1 MADSSSAWQKSCPI
15 PPGRRGHF
23 PVSQTTLLADHV
35 LKVVNRWSLSFL
47 GLEKKRLTSYK
58 EIQKYLLSTGG
69 EVGAT
74 RALVAN
80 KGTGDSIHHPQAEQV
95 LVGQVPSSHL
105 VPQLDSHR
113 LAPRHLGHHPKVA
126 LAPVP
131 GLLASREGLA
141 REELATSRIEEGLAR
156 NLGPELS
163 HRGRSTEGQEPSS
176 AAIRVTR
183 STHSTLSLEW
193 ISLRLEQVMLT

>member
-58 EIQKYLLSTGG
+58 EIQEYLLSTGG

-80 KGTGDSIHHPQAEQV
+80 KGPGVSIHHPQAQQV
-95 LVGQVPSSHL
+95 LGGQVPSRHL

-163 HRGRSTEGQEPSS
+163 HRGRSTELLEPSS

>member
-58 EIQKYLLSTGG
+58 ELQDYLLSTGG

-80 KGTGDSIHHPQAEQV
+80 KLPGVGVHHPEAQQI
-95 LVGQVPSSHL
+95 LGGQVPSRHL
-105 VPQLDSHR
+105 VPQLDGHS
-113 LAPRHLGHHPKVA
+113 LAPRHLRHHPQVA
-126 LAPVP
+126 VTPVP
-131 GLLASREGLA
+131 GLLTRREGLTG
-141 REELATSRIEEGLAR
+141 EELAQIRIVERLAR
-156 NLGPELS
+156 TLAPEES
-163 HRGRSTEGQEPSS
+163 HRGRGQELLQTSS
-176 AAIRVTR
+176 AAIRLTR
-183 STHSTLSLEW
+183 STHDTLSLEW
-193 ISLRLEQVMLT
+193 INLRLKKIRSS

>member
-35 LKVVNRWSLSFL
+35 LKVVKRWSLSFL

-74 RALVAN
+74 RALKAN
-80 KGTGDSIHHPQAEQV
+80 KLPSVSVHHLEAQQI
-95 LVGQVPSSHL
+95 LSGQVPSRNL
-105 VPQLDSHR
+105 VPQLHGHS
-113 LAPRHLGHHPKVA
+113 LVPRHLRHHPQV
-126 LAPVP
+126 LVLPVP
-131 GLLASREGLA
+131 GLLTGRERL
-141 REELATSRIEEGLAR
+141 TS
-156 NLGPELS
+156 
-163 HRGRSTEGQEPSS
+163 
-176 AAIRVTR
+176 
-183 STHSTLSLEW
+183 
-193 ISLRLEQVMLT
+193 